1 MRKNADPR
9 NQAPHLVRSN
19 DVFREFVCVA
29 PTAGKAANSWL
40 CGIGD
45 AAPMSPTT
53 WLLAISIIVAT
64 AAVLLIL
71 QVARVGELFHQH
83 VRDRP
88 KRRLFLAAVGFF
100 TTFALARSLAF
111 LASRNISSF
120 RYIYIRGTHVHHLV
134 WGILLL
140 LVVGF
145 CWLIEVGTGTKGTS
159 LFASRLMS
167 LLYGVGAAL
176 TLDEF
181 ALWLNLEERVYW
193 TREGRASLDAI
204 LLFGAA
210 LLIGIWGKNFLKALP
225 GELFRLKRKR
235 T

>member
-1 MRKNADPR
+1 MRANA
-9 NQAPHLVRSN
+9 
-19 DVFREFVCVA
+19 
-29 PTAGKAANSWL
+29 
-40 CGIGD
+40 
-45 AAPMSPTT
+45 
-53 WLLAISIIVAT
+53 WLLVFIVAIT
-64 AAVLLIL
+64 GLIL
-71 QVARVGELFHQH
+71 LLLRHPRVAELFHEH

-100 TTFALARSLAF
+100 LMFALARLFAYA
-111 LASRNISSF
+111 ASRNF
-120 RYIYIRGTHVHHLV
+120 GPFHYIYIRGTHVHHLV
-134 WGILLL
+134 WGILIL

-145 CWLIEVGTGTKGTS
+145 CFLIEVGTGTKASS

-181 ALWLNLEERVYW
+181 SLWLNLEDSKYW
-193 TREGRASLDAI
+193 TSGGRISLDAA

-210 LLIGIWGKNFLKALP
+210 LLIAIWGRKFLKAL
-225 GELFRLKRKR
+225 GVDLVRSRRKKQ